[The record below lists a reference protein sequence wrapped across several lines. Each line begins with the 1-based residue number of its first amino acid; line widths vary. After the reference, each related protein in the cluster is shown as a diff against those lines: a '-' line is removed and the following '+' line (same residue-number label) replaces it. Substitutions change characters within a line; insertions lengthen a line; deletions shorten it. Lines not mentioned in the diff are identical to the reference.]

1 MTAILDIADFAD
13 FPMIDGVPVAPIF
26 GGEQSGQM
34 GIMPAGDALA
44 THTADGVALNEIW
57 AELVEIFDVWNSHR
71 TGISDLLAFRTVLP
85 GEAVPQNISSPS
97 FEQLTEYGVTNAAG
111 LPAEAL
117 ILGYDFGDFGLRS
130 SFTWQALR
138 AMTADQVYAAING
151 IMTSDNRLVTGTIL
165 KRLFDPSPK
174 TNNEGYTVRGLYNA
188 DGQFVPPYL
197 GNEFDPATT
206 THYWKSGATAIDSG
220 DIEDAVRTIRTKGY
234 GLDASSQILI
244 LASSIESENIQ
255 TFRQGEESRSGGP
268 VAKHSFIPSK
278 KAPAYLTPDNIV
290 GEAIAGDFH
299 GIECLGSYGPAWLV
313 ETAFIPAGYI
323 AVVATGG
330 PNSINNVVGVR
341 EHPIESYRGLLANP
355 GNTGYPIQGSQYIRS
370 FGVGVRQRGAAVAIQ
385 IGEGTTYTAPT
396 IAL

>member
-1 MTAILDIADFAD
+1 MTAILDFAD

-34 GIMPAGDALA
+34 GIIPAGDALA
-44 THTADGVALNEIW
+44 THTADGVDLNEIW
-57 AELVEIFDVWNSHR
+57 AELVDIFDVWNKHR
-71 TGISDLLAFRTVLP
+71 TGISDLLSFRTTVP

-117 ILGYDFGDFGLRS
+117 ILGYDFRDFGLRT

-138 AMTADQVYAAING
+138 AMTAEQVYASING
-151 IMTSDNRLVTGTIL
+151 IMHSDNRLVTGTIL

-174 TNNEGYTVRGLYNA
+174 TNNEGYVCRSLWNA

-197 GNEFDPATT
+197 GHEFDPATT
-206 THYWKSGATAIDSG
+206 THYWKSGATQVDSG
-220 DIEDAVRTIRTKGY
+220 DIEDAVRTIRAKGY
-234 GLDASSQILI
+234 GREAGSQILI
-244 LASSIESENIQ
+244 LASQLESENIQ

-268 VAKHSFIPSK
+268 IAKHSYIPSK

-290 GEAIAGDFH
+290 GEAISGEFH
-299 GIECLGSYGPAWLV
+299 EIECLGSYGPAWLV
-313 ETAFIPAGYI
+313 ETEFIPAGYI

-330 PNSINNVVGVR
+330 PNSQNNVVGVR
-341 EHPIESYRGLLANP
+341 EHPIESYRGLLAVP

-385 IGEGTTYTAPT
+385 IGSGTDYTAPT